1 MKLLSLTDLNGLSF
15 MMGAEGLCESSDLG
29 PILQMET
36 TTAHKNSSIEMMPAG
51 EIITYSNLGMTEGQ

>member
-1 MKLLSLTDLNGLSF
+1 MSF

-51 EIITYSNLGMTEGQ
+51 EIITYSNLGMTEGP